1 MRWSKSVGILYTD
14 RRGSKHGGGQ
24 ASMAA
29 GKQAW
34 RRASKHGGGQACMAA
49 GKHAWRQASKHGG
62 GQACMAAGRKVS
74 VKMALSLIRNISQ
87 L

>member
-1 MRWSKSVGILYTD
+1 
-14 RRGSKHGGGQ
+14 
-24 ASMAA
+24 MAA

-49 GKHAWRQASKHGG
+49 GKQACMAAGKHVWRQASKHGG

-74 VKMALSLIRNISQ
+74 VKIALSLIRNMSQ